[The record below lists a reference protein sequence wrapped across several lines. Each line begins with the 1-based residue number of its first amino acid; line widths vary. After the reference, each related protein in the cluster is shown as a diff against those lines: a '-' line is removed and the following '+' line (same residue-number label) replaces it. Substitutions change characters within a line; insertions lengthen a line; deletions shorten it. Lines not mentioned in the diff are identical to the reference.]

1 MKKFITLVLSV
12 LMCFLFN
19 VGCAAV
25 TLPEDTNTTTHQCYS
40 NQWAIVQEPTEQDE
54 GLMQAIC
61 ADCGNTKIVILP
73 RLDDVNYKLDKKVEV
88 CTQGGIYIYTYYI
101 PTQYIPNDYQ
111 WAQIVAD
118 AHKNDIEIDDS
129 YRQIYIE
136 IVITIKGHSH
146 YIGNTALEDYYTE
159 PLLTGV
165 KKDGEDY
172 YLNPDL
178 IVDENGIP
186 MIVEYADN
194 IATNTTY
201 GKGYFK
207 CSECKHDVI
216 VDTYREG

>member
-1 MKKFITLVLSV
+1 MKKFIILVLSV

-19 VGCAAV
+19 VGCAAT
-25 TLPEDTNTTTHQCYS
+25 TLPEGTHITTHQCYS

-54 GLMQAIC
+54 GLMQAVC

-73 RLDDVNYKLDKKVEV
+73 RLDDVNYELDKKVEV

-111 WAQIVAD
+111 WAQILAD
-118 AHKNDIEIDDS
+118 AHKNDIEINDS
-129 YRQIYIE
+129 YRQTYIE

-146 YIGNTALEDYYTE
+146 YIGNTALEDYYKE

-165 KKDGEDY
+165 KKDGGEY

-178 IVDENGIP
+178 IVDNNGIP

-216 VDTYREG
+216 VNTYREG